1 MYFCI
6 SRSFALIEMFDAFG
20 SLDILNLFSLF
31 WCRKWPAQ
39 KNRLEK
45 LWLSEGLMMTSMTC
59 GLRTIWTSSL
69 LLWCSCS
76 LACNTST
83 HNHDQTQYT
92 FGNGQYGKI
101 ILSVCN
107 MKRTHGRF
115 YMFMGYKLAKMV
127 LWTWI
132 WLWSRTGSGIPLRN
146 PGQRTCYIDAPAITT
161 FEC

>member
-6 SRSFALIEMFDAFG
+6 SCSFALIEMFDAFG

-39 KNRLEK
+39 KTAWKNSDSVKDWWWHPWHVVWEPYGHQACFCGALVLWPATLQHTIMIKHSMPLE
-45 LWLSEGLMMTSMTC
+45 MVNM
-59 GLRTIWTSSL
+59 
-69 LLWCSCS
+69 
-76 LACNTST
+76 
-83 HNHDQTQYT
+83 
-92 FGNGQYGKI
+92 KI

-107 MKRTHGRF
+107 MQKTHGRF